1 MLKEQSIEKN
11 LKQMENDQKLKLD
24 SMYSET
30 ILMQDLILIN
40 DIISL
45 PELLL
50 IFSESHMSRRQLEI

>member
-50 IFSESHMSRRQLEI
+50 MFSESQMSRRQLEI